1 MEQLEEL
8 EETFVE
14 EYQSALM
21 LFELK
26 KYKSAIILISK
37 ALFALVDYVIFKR
50 YQKLANNHNER
61 FRFLK
66 QKDTEIYEI
75 VDSVW
80 GRYTG
85 TYSKPAMEESIILL
99 KNGIKEIINKDG
111 IFSERIK
118 EIVNG

>member
-26 KYKSAIILISK
+26 KYKSATILISK

-80 GRYTG
+80 GRYTD
-85 TYSKPAMEESIILL
+85 TYSKPAMKESIILL